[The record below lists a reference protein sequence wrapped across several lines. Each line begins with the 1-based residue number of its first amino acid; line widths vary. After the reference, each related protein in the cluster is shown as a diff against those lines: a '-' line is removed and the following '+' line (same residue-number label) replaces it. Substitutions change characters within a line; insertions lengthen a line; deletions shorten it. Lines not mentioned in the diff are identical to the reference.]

1 MQQHAPGAGRAA
13 AGQRIGYARVST
25 VDQSL
30 DRQIAALGSLD
41 RLFTDE
47 ASGSSRHR
55 PGLEA
60 ALAYVRDGDELIVSS
75 MDRLARSVRDLHDL
89 VDELTGRGVSVAFL
103 REGQTYAAGQAD
115 PMSRLLLG
123 VLGAVAE
130 FERAIIRERQ
140 AEGIAAAR
148 ARGAYRGRAR
158 ALTDA
163 DLERARGRLAAG
175 VPKAV
180 VARDLGVHRS
190 TLHRA
195 LSRQAE

>member
-1 MQQHAPGAGRAA
+1 MEQRTRRAA

-25 VDQSL
+25 TDQNL
-30 DRQIAALGSLD
+30 DRQIAALGDLD

-47 ASGSSRHR
+47 ASGSSRRR

-60 ALAYVRDGDELIVSS
+60 ALGYLRAGDELVVSS
-75 MDRLARSVRDLHDL
+75 MDRLARSVRDLAGL
-89 VDELTGRGVSVAFL
+89 VDELTGRGVTVVFL
-103 REGQTYAAGQAD
+103 REAQTYRPGRDD

-140 AEGIAAAR
+140 AEGIAAAKK
-148 ARGAYRGRAR
+148 RGAYTGRAR
-158 ALTDA
+158 ALSDA
-163 DLERARGRLAAG
+163 DVERARARVAAG
-175 VPKAV
+175 VPKAA

-195 LSRQAE
+195 LSR